1 MKGFTIVIWDGLR
14 TLLYIFRSP
23 IYFQLKPFHKFM
35 WTVYSLVRIW
45 LLLEFLSHFFY
56 SHLCAMTTQYYFGSG
71 FFFAAIYHSYNSYM
85 YLRCEKTGQKVE
97 KSPQFTGLT
106 LCGANSKFSQLFSQ
120 KAGKLC
126 LQTRASPVG
135 FAASTDYH
143 IAHQPQPGLG
153 SPLSKCSVFQKPH
166 QLAKIAV

>member
-1 MKGFTIVIWDGLR
+1 
-14 TLLYIFRSP
+14 
-23 IYFQLKPFHKFM
+23 M

-85 YLRCEKTGQKVE
+85 YLRVWKTGQKVE

-106 LCGANSKFSQLFSQ
+106 LCGANSKFSQLFS
-120 KAGKLC
+120 KKLANC
-126 LQTRASPVG
+126 ACKLEQARWVLPLAHQP
-135 FAASTDYH
+135 H

-153 SPLSKCSVFQKPH
+153 GPLSKYSVFKKPP
-166 QLAKIAV
+166 QLAENRCVVVSKA